1 MIPKNLASQV
11 DFSAGQVDATALR
24 RDDAKL
30 LRAALRQA
38 VNARA
43 TPNGPAQTR
52 MGRRLLVMGYPRVDD
67 FSTSAG
73 TRYVLCFQATRLD
86 IRERETGEI
95 VKQFTGLPW
104 TAGTEETIRWAQF
117 GKFILL
123 AWQTEHWQVLDMQDA
138 DPTNWT
144 VGDFAFAETLK
155 GTIAQPYIR
164 LQDVGATME
173 PAAYS
178 GTGVAVV
185 FSADVLEAG
194 HVGVRFRYSGRELEI
209 VTVVDAQN
217 GTADIIEKLP
227 TTYEVTCTST
237 TPFSVGD
244 SVEFKTNRM
253 RGVVST
259 ISSPTVL
266 RMIATD
272 GEVAITFGADELVG
286 PNGRTAT
293 SSVIPQGTPDPAIE
307 WDEAVITDM
316 RGWPESVSTDANRL
330 IACRIPADPAAVM
343 WSAVGI
349 HDDFGIDATPD
360 SGIYERVQ
368 GQVKVVEV
376 LGGPDEF
383 VMTDR
388 GIYYIP
394 ISASSPLRPGSVEFR
409 PIGALGA
416 APIRPAVATD
426 GVVFVDAGL
435 TGLWAIR
442 QTGQTTQPYLL
453 REIGEN
459 HRDLITGPVALAI
472 SAGRRGAPERFIYL
486 VNEDGTVVAGRY
498 NAADDYVGFF
508 PWSGRLTARWVSANT
523 TGVILTSRRIVGAA
537 TRYYG
542 EELDEDTYS
551 DAEVS
556 PLNVLAGLAA
566 DKPGGQ
572 GDLWM
577 FAGDTVRLRLGARD
591 WGDRSVDALG
601 NLVTLADDD
610 LTADY
615 VVGLP
620 FTMTVEPFIPNVAE
634 GDSRKQRQRL
644 RRIARSTWVMERNTA
659 FAVNDQG
666 RPAHN
671 ERDDMTVEPPTR
683 IEGHRF
689 RHLGRSFDPRVTLT
703 QTTVGRVTLMEFNC
717 EVTI

>member
-1 MIPKNLASQV
+1 MIPKHVSSQV

-38 VNARA
+38 ANARA

-52 MGRRLLVMGYPRVDD
+52 MGRRLIIMGYPRTDD
-67 FSTSAG
+67 FSTADG
-73 TRYVLCFQATRLD
+73 TRYVLCFQSTRLD
-86 IRERETGEI
+86 IRARATGSI

-104 TAGTEETIRWAQF
+104 TAGTEGDIRWAQF
-117 GKFILL
+117 GKYILF
-123 AWQTEHWQVLDMQDA
+123 AWQTERWKVLDMTATAPASWSVA
-138 DPTNWT
+138 D
-144 VGDFAFAETLK
+144 FEFAETVK

-209 VTVVDAQN
+209 KTVVDPQN

-237 TPFSVGD
+237 TPFSIGD

-253 RGVVST
+253 RGVVSDLP
-259 ISSPTVL
+259 SSTLL

-272 GEVAITFGADELVG
+272 GEVAITFAADELVG
-286 PNGRTAT
+286 PNGRTTT
-293 SSVIPQGTPDPAIE
+293 SLVAPQSTPDPGLE

-316 RGWPESVSTDANRL
+316 RGWPESITTDANRI

-343 WSAVGI
+343 WSAVGV

-376 LGGPDEF
+376 VGGPDEF

-394 ISASSPLRPGSVEFR
+394 ISASNPLRPGSVEFR

-416 APIRPAVATD
+416 AAIRPAVATD

-435 TGLWAIR
+435 TGVWAIR

-508 PWSGRLTARWVSANT
+508 PWSGGLTALWVSANT

-537 TRYYG
+537 TRYYCD
-542 EELDEDTYS
+542 ELDEDTYS
-551 DAEVS
+551 DAEVT
-556 PLNVLAGLAA
+556 PLAPLAGLTA
-566 DKPGGQ
+566 DKPVGWGP
-572 GDLWM
+572 LWM
-577 FAGDTVRLRLGARD
+577 HAGDTVRLRLGARD
-591 WGDRSVDALG
+591 WGDRAVDSLG

-610 LTADY
+610 VTSDY

-620 FTMTVEPFIPNVAE
+620 FTMTIEPFIPNVAE

-644 RRIARSTWVMERNTA
+644 RRIARSTWIMERNTA

-689 RHLGRSFDPRVTLT
+689 RYMGRSFDPRVSLT
-703 QTTVGRVTLMEFNC
+703 QTTVGRLTLMEFNC